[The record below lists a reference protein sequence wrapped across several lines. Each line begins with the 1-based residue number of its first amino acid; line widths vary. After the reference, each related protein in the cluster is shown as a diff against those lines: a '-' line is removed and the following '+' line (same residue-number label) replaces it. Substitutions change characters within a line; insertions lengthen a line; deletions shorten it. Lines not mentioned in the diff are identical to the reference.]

1 MNKIKVLILVLLIF
15 TTSGC
20 LLGSVGK
27 GYLTKVCTLDYE
39 TNDIF
44 RQEQITIVHKDNQVV
59 TIENKYTYRFKD
71 NKYVFQSFKDSN
83 ASQIINL
90 SKEVGIEI
98 EKLVDN
104 DKEYIIIYKFDMG
117 KIADNIK
124 EIYQFQNEYHLQ
136 LRYLEDKGYICK

>member
-44 RQEQITIVHKDNQVV
+44 RHEQITIVHKDNQVV

-71 NKYVFQSFKDSN
+71 NKYVFQSFKESN

-90 SKEVGIEI
+90 SKEAGIEI

-104 DKEYIIIYKFDMG
+104 DKEYIITYKFDMG

>member
-90 SKEVGIEI
+90 SKEAGIEI

-104 DKEYIIIYKFDMG
+104 DKEYIITYKFDMG

-124 EIYQFQNEYHLQ
+124 EIYQFKNEYHLQ